1 MGLDNRNLED
11 FWIGGEGGKQYDA
24 DSVYPDDAPMRALRG
39 PQVHVEDAPTEDTDV
54 VRKQDL
60 ATLAPDLSALQL
72 IVMVADAKLSAERV
86 LAVTS
91 PLTKTDGG
99 AGNNVTLAINGQNV
113 TTQTFVTSMRFSG
126 TTLQMQTR
134 TLTFTSGVLT
144 AISSTAWS
152 NVPTV

>member
-1 MGLDNRNLED
+1 MALDSRNLEEV
-11 FWIGGEGGKQYDA
+11 WIGSEGGIAYDA
-24 DSVYPDDAPMRALRG
+24 DLLYPDASLMRGFRAP
-39 PQVHVEDAPTEDTDV
+39 QIHVEDAPTEDTDV
-54 VRKQDL
+54 VRKVDL
-60 ATLAPDLSALQL
+60 STMAPDISALQFV
-72 IVMVADAKLSAERV
+72 VMAADAKLSGERV

-99 AGNNVTLAINGQNV
+99 AGSNVTLAISGQNV
-113 TTQTFVTSMRFSG
+113 TTQTFVTSIRWSG

-134 TLTFTSGVLT
+134 TLTFTLGVLT